1 MTSTADTDRS
11 LGSLGNS
18 DLADVTSV
26 GEVVVACAH
35 IAVLPRL
42 RDAKTRRVAG
52 GWGVVQLILKR
63 LSMMGVL
70 LPSPRETSRTEM
82 KIQLLRIEFINMV
95 DHFEGQAG
103 ARCWFKIAASFL
115 YPANVGAIST

>member
-1 MTSTADTDRS
+1 MISTAQTGRS

-42 RDAKTRRVAG
+42 RDAETRRVAG
-52 GWGVVQLILKR
+52 GWGVVQLTLKSLTVILH
-63 LSMMGVL
+63 L
-70 LPSPRETSRTEM
+70 PRETSRVEM
-82 KIQLLRIEFINMV
+82 KIQLVSIEFINMV
-95 DHFEGQAG
+95 DHFERETG
-103 ARCWFKIAASFL
+103 ACFWFEIAASFL
-115 YPANVGAIST
+115 YPTNVGAIST